1 MGTDELLAR
10 EAESWE
16 AFLAQ
21 TRRVPPE
28 RWAVAEVVP
37 GWSVHDLVWHC
48 GRWTEY
54 AAELMDEMTAGVYED
69 VPFPEAYWQ
78 GLNDS
83 WAMESKLRS
92 RDAVTTAT
100 ELRRE
105 RARRA
110 LAALPGNADAERE
123 FSSETFEHY
132 DEHAAEIAAFA
143 DRLAAD
149 GTG

>member
-1 MGTDELLAR
+1 MDPNELLR
-10 EAESWE
+10 HEAEAWA

-21 TRRVPPE
+21 AHRVPAE
-28 RWAVAEVVP
+28 RWADPDVVP

-54 AAELMDEMTAGVYED
+54 AAELMDEITAGVYED
-69 VPFPEAYWQ
+69 AQFPEAYWQ
-78 GLNDS
+78 GLNAS

-92 RDAVTTAT
+92 REAVVTAT

-132 DEHAAEIAAFA
+132 EEHAAEIAAFA